1 MKQEDIR
8 LLIRK
13 ITLSAMFIAMGLV
26 LDRVLMI
33 PLGEVNRI
41 AFGSSAV
48 ILSSLIVGPIFG
60 LMIGASV
67 DVIGFM
73 INSVGTYTPF
83 VTLGYMVLGTL
94 PFFLAKGFVLLK
106 QTKITRYIGYG
117 LLTLLVVYGVW
128 FVYSR
133 DSYNFTIGFN
143 ADGSPNA
150 IAIDLSSAFVR
161 IIAPILSTFI
171 FLGFF
176 TWMNIVNQKFT
187 EKSQLLNASSI
198 MFIVLIVEV
207 LISIV
212 WGVQW
217 RLLYFG
223 IPQTSNTAYVFY
235 FNQIAFFVIAFPM
248 KSLIVIY
255 GYKAYQRYQNL
266 VK

>member
-1 MKQEDIR
+1 METKQ
-8 LLIRK
+8 LIRK

-26 LDRVLMI
+26 LERVLMI

-48 ILSSLIVGPIFG
+48 ILSSLIVGPLFG
-60 LMIGASV
+60 LIIGASV
-67 DVIGFM
+67 DLIGFM

-83 VTLGYMVLGTL
+83 VTIGYMVLGSL
-94 PFFLAKGFVLLK
+94 PFFLGKAFTFIKNKRVF
-106 QTKITRYIGYG
+106 TITGY
-117 LLTLLVVYGVW
+117 TLLGALIVYGIW

-133 DSYNFTIGFN
+133 ESYNFTLSLN
-143 ADGSPNA
+143 SDGSPNVLS
-150 IAIDLSSAFVR
+150 IDLTSVWIRYVAPVVSSV
-161 IIAPILSTFI
+161 I

-176 TWMNIVNQKFT
+176 TFIQTTIQRQEKIVKGL
-187 EKSQLLNASSI
+187 SALNL
-198 MFIVLIVEV
+198 MVIVLIVEF
-207 LISIV
+207 LISII

-217 RLLYFG
+217 RLFYFD
-223 IPQTSNTAYVFY
+223 IPQDSPRAFVFY
-235 FNQIAFFVIAFPM
+235 FNQIAFFVIAFPV

>member
-1 MKQEDIR
+1 MNTKQ
-8 LLIRK
+8 LIRK

-48 ILSSLIVGPIFG
+48 ILSSFIVGPLFG
-60 LMIGASV
+60 LIIGASV
-67 DVIGFM
+67 DLIGFM

-83 VTLGYMVLGTL
+83 VTLGYMFLGSL
-94 PFFLAKGFVLLK
+94 PFFLGKVIHVVKNKRILIVSG
-106 QTKITRYIGYG
+106 YI
-117 LLTLLVVYGVW
+117 LLVALIAYGFW
-128 FVYSR
+128 FVHSR
-133 DSYNFTIGFN
+133 DSYNFTLGFN
-143 ADGSPNA
+143 EDGSPKVLA
-150 IAIDLSSAFVR
+150 INLTNLWIRYV
-161 IIAPILSTFI
+161 APIISAIVFI
-171 FLGFF
+171 GFF
-176 TWMNIVNQKFT
+176 TFIQRKIQ
-187 EKSQLLNASSI
+187 EKEPTFKGLTSLNL
-198 MFIVLIVEV
+198 MVIVLVVEV

-217 RLLYFG
+217 RFIYFG
-223 IPQTSNTAYVFY
+223 IPQNSPTAFVFY
-235 FNQIAFFVIAFPM
+235 FNQVAFFVIAFPV